1 MQTYYLSKDPHSF
14 SQGPGWSV
22 ASKAVHQWRSQP
34 GNIEPR
40 LGGDPWSG
48 GPLCSA
54 RSPAWLQ
61 SIFLGGT
68 GPTLVLCLQPKRWT
82 YPNAF
87 RGRLRLKGSN
97 SFCGVPW
104 RSDSLDAEAGYFP
117 VCVGVCVKRRVGLC
131 VSIWCVCGS
140 CSMCVLYCVWC
151 VCEVCGM
158 CVWPPVC
165 FISSPRRAFP
175 CEGVWQEIDT
185 AWVRAHPSV
194 NILFQ
199 ILHAVH
205 ELKKQ
210 RKKRREKENT
220 TF

>member
-1 MQTYYLSKDPHSF
+1 MEILGLEDPFVQQGALPDYRASSSGALVPHWFYACSRKGGPILMPSGGGWGSKGPIAFVVFHGEVTVWMQ
-14 SQGPGWSV
+14 
-22 ASKAVHQWRSQP
+22 
-34 GNIEPR
+34 R
-40 LGGDPWSG
+40 LG
-48 GPLCSA
+48 
-54 RSPAWLQ
+54 
-61 SIFLGGT
+61 IFLC
-68 GPTLVLCLQPKRWT
+68 VW
-82 YPNAF
+82 
-87 RGRLRLKGSN
+87 
-97 SFCGVPW
+97 
-104 RSDSLDAEAGYFP
+104 
-117 VCVGVCVKRRVGLC
+117 VCVGVWYAYMKRRVGLC

-158 CVWPPVC
+158 CMWPPVC